1 MADCKEY
8 ESMISSYVDGELPE
22 HDKEALLSHLD
33 GCASC
38 RALLSVYQCISE
50 AAGDNLL
57 DVPEGFSVKVMDK
70 IKELPKLQPVTAN
83 NKKRVL
89 RPVAASFLA
98 AAACFAL
105 VYFIS
110 PQLFDFGSRMK
121 TGASTEDSAV
131 MDMAATEASDGA
143 QLYGDEKMYMMEDG
157 DEASKGSGEVP
168 ADSEARESD
177 ATNEAQDSTP
187 PEMGLMAA
195 PVPEETGDPE
205 TTQPVEHPTPQPPAQ
220 PGAQSPAAV
229 PQSSGAAML
238 TPAGDWLNI
247 DEQTLDAYYAVF
259 TIKGSLPEI
268 LSGIEKTTNQ
278 DGSYTLVISAETA
291 KQLINDGYTVYVKGN
306 ENAQN
311 ALVYFIAE

>member
-22 HDKEALLSHLD
+22 HEEKALLAHLD

-38 RALLSVYQCISE
+38 RALLSVYQCVSE
-50 AAGDNLL
+50 AAGENLL
-57 DVPEGFSVKVMDK
+57 DVPDGFSVKVMDK
-70 IKELPKLQPVTAN
+70 IMELPKLQPVTAN

-110 PQLFDFGSRMK
+110 PQLFDFGPRMK
-121 TGASTEDSAV
+121 TGASTEDSAY
-131 MDMAATEASDGA
+131 MDMAATEADDGA
-143 QLYGDEKMYMMEDG
+143 QLYGDEEIYMMEDG
-157 DEASKGSGEVP
+157 DEATKGTGEMT
-168 ADSEARESD
+168 ADSSARESD
-177 ATNEAQDSTP
+177 TTNEGQDNTP

-205 TTQPVEHPTPQPPAQ
+205 AAQPADRPTPQ
-220 PGAQSPAAV
+220 PGAQSPAAL
-229 PQSSGAAML
+229 PQSPGAAL
-238 TPAGDWLNI
+238 SASAGDWLEI

-259 TIKGSLPEI
+259 TFKGALPEI
-268 LSGIEKTTNQ
+268 LNGIGKTANQ

-306 ENAQN
+306 ENAQD
-311 ALVYFIAE
+311 ALVYYIAE